1 MWQAVTDAVGNE
13 ARDALWAHPDI
24 LPTAADLDDPQALVA
39 RLTSTAPARAPV
51 LDEIDQALED
61 LLRDDG
67 ERERPH
73 ERVARVPRCLSTD
86 RTVDTAR
93 R

>member
-24 LPTAADLDDPQALVA
+24 LPTSDDLDDPQALVA
-39 RLTSTAPARAPV
+39 RLTSTASGEAPV

-61 LLRDDG
+61 LLRDEGTD
-67 ERERPH
+67 RPH
-73 ERVARVPRCLSTD
+73 ES
-86 RTVDTAR
+86 
-93 R
+93 

>member
-24 LPTAADLDDPQALVA
+24 LPSSADLDDPAALVK
-39 RLTSTAPARAPV
+39 RLTSTAPGAKPV
-51 LDEIDQALED
+51 LDEVDQALED

-67 ERERPH
+67 AERPH
-73 ERVARVPRCLSTD
+73 EE
-86 RTVDTAR
+86 
-93 R
+93 